1 MVLIFYIK
9 KTKPHGKFC
18 KYIVNLA
25 VLLAS
30 SHKFQSDREDFVH
43 NSSWY
48 LYSLQEV
55 LLFASQPQTPG
66 SISTSPQKKEFRRKI
81 IQNWVVW
88 NYFWPELESPLAL
101 NMPFILALELCSRRW
116 GRAQAQCHVS
126 EQNTHFTLHSHC
138 LYLIACE
145 YLTGNGTGY
154 SAFIAFR
161 KQIIGKLVFVIVK
174 GTIVLL
180 DWPKPNYTRD
190 AKEYWQS
197 ILYWAK
203 MR

>member
-1 MVLIFYIK
+1 M
-9 KTKPHGKFC
+9 
-18 KYIVNLA
+18 
-25 VLLAS
+25 
-30 SHKFQSDREDFVH
+30 
-43 NSSWY
+43 
-48 LYSLQEV
+48 
-55 LLFASQPQTPG
+55 
-66 SISTSPQKKEFRRKI
+66 FRRKI
-81 IQNWVVW
+81 ISNWVVW

-154 SAFIAFR
+154 SAFNAFR
-161 KQIIGKLVFVIVK
+161 KQIIGKLVFAIVK

-180 DWPKPNYTRD
+180 DWPNQITPGMPKKLTMGTPLGNNGIILFLFFSPFQFLLHFFPYSD
-190 AKEYWQS
+190 ALSLWVCG
-197 ILYWAK
+197 W
-203 MR
+203 